1 MKMKMI
7 DRWIAGA
14 ALAALGACSD
24 PERAA
29 VENVSSKPPNAVV
42 VRNASSGNEVT
53 SQSAGTASLE
63 PIAYTSLKPADCKL
77 LEQNVDEGGYSRH
90 LCRGIAGYAIE
101 TSESDLRQGLT
112 VIAPGGR
119 RTEIDLSARV
129 ANGAFNAL
137 GPTAEWRGKNRE
149 APSALIVRLNVT
161 KPEQAPDTSN
171 LVVVRLG
178 DPTCISSVVPPG
190 PRQNEMARRQA
201 EAEPPACLRT

>member
-1 MKMKMI
+1 MSRSLVRNRVTVLGM
-7 DRWIAGA
+7 AVA
-14 ALAALGACSD
+14 GACSGPAPVTND
-24 PERAA
+24 PEVGTEMPISTTNFAA
-29 VENVSSKPPNAVV
+29 APEPLREPKQPSDEK
-42 VRNASSGNEVT
+42 
-53 SQSAGTASLE
+53 
-63 PIAYTSLKPADCKL
+63 PIAYTSLKSADCKL
-77 LEQNVDEGGYSRH
+77 LDQNVDEGGYSRH
-90 LCRGIAGYAIE
+90 RCPGIRGYAIE

-190 PRQNEMARRQA
+190 PRQNEIARRQA
-201 EAEPPACLRT
+201 EAEAPACLRT